1 MSNILPISPIEDVTV
16 LIFGASGDL
25 TSRKLIPALYRL
37 HKDRFLSDKSLVIGV
52 ARRPKTDESF
62 RSELQTAAKD
72 HARDGMVQDS
82 WDRFAGRLHYIQA
95 DLSSTEDF
103 HQLRQQVES
112 LEQAGGLTGKRLVYL
127 STAPELFLPSV
138 ESLAASGMIPPPEH
152 RDRLRVVIEKPFGS
166 NLTSA
171 QSLSESLGRLLS
183 EDQIYRI
190 DHYLGK
196 ETVQNILLFRFG
208 NAIFEPLFNRNHV
221 DHIQITVGESQ
232 GIEGGRGGY
241 YDQAGALRDVLQ
253 NHVLQLLC
261 LVAMEPPASFEAE
274 YIRNEKLKVL
284 QSLAPGRPTG
294 PVSDWAV
301 AGQYAAASIKGKRVK
316 AYLDEERIG
325 EDSRRETFAAMQVRI
340 DNWRWA
346 GVPFYLRTGKRLP
359 ARVTEIAIQFK
370 LPPLNLFNTVECE
383 GDVCGIVEARPN
395 SLVFHIQPTDSISLT
410 FCAKRP
416 GMTYQVQ
423 PVNMDFSYQNSFSVG
438 LPEAYER
445 LLLDA
450 MRGDSTLFT
459 RSDELEAAWR
469 FLDPVIKAWE
479 SPDHRPELYPAG
491 QWGPKA
497 AHELLQR
504 SGRAWRNP
512 EVEPSLAKP
521 SGAATP
527 TATTSVE

>member
-1 MSNILPISPIEDVTV
+1 MSEPLSISPIEDVTV

-37 HKDRFLSDKSLVIGV
+37 HKDGFLSDRSLVVGV

-62 RSELQTAAKD
+62 RSELLAAASD
-72 HARDGMVQDS
+72 HARDGMDLTS
-82 WDRFAGRLHYIQA
+82 WNNFAGRLHYVQA

-112 LEQAGGLTGKRLVYL
+112 LEQARGLSGKRLVYL
-127 STAPELFLPSV
+127 STAPELFLPSI
-138 ESLAASGMIPPPEH
+138 ESLAAAEMLPPPEH
-152 RDRLRVVIEKPFGS
+152 RDRLRVIIEKPYGHDIE
-166 NLTSA
+166 SA
-171 QSLSESLGRLLS
+171 RALSESLGRLLH

-196 ETVQNILLFRFG
+196 ETVQNLLLFRFG

-221 DHIQITVGESQ
+221 DHIQITVGETQ

-241 YDQAGALRDVLQ
+241 YDKAGALRDVLQ

-284 QSLAPGRPTG
+284 QSLSPGRPG
-294 PVSDWAV
+294 KVEEWAV
-301 AGQYAAASIKGKRVK
+301 AGQYAAASIKGKRTK
-316 AYLDEERIG
+316 AYLDEERIDS
-325 EDSRRETFAAMQVRI
+325 DSRRETFAALQVRI

-370 LPPLNLFNTVECE
+370 LPPLNLFHTVECE
-383 GDVCGIVEARPN
+383 GDVCGIVDARPN
-395 SLVFHIQPTDSISLT
+395 TLVFHIQPKESISLS
-410 FCAKRP
+410 FSAKRP
-416 GMTYQVQ
+416 GMHYQVQ
-423 PVNMDFSYQNSFSVG
+423 PVNMDFSYQGSFSVG

-469 FLDPVIKAWE
+469 FLDPVLKNWE
-479 SPDHRPELYPAG
+479 NPNHRPELYPAG

-497 AHELLQR
+497 AHQLLER
-504 SGRAWRNP
+504 SGRAWRTP
-512 EVEPSLAKP
+512 EVEVAPTKP
-521 SGAATP
+521 AAP
-527 TATTSVE
+527 TVTTDKPVE

>member
-1 MSNILPISPIEDVTV
+1 MSSTPPIAAIEDTTV

-37 HKDRFLSDKSLVIGV
+37 HKDGFLSDRSLVIGV

-62 RSELQTAAKD
+62 RSELLAAGSD
-72 HARDGMVQDS
+72 HARDGMDLPS
-82 WDRFAGRLHYIQA
+82 WNRFAERVHYVQA
-95 DLSSTEDF
+95 DISAADDF
-103 HQLRQQVES
+103 HQMREQVEA
-112 LEQAGGLTGKRLVYL
+112 LEKAAGLTGRRLVYL
-127 STAPELFLPSV
+127 STAPELFLPAV
-138 ESLAASGMIPPPEH
+138 ESLHKAGMIPPADQ
-152 RDRLRVVIEKPFGS
+152 RDRLRVVIEKPFGTD
-166 NLTSA
+166 LASA
-171 QSLSESLGRLLS
+171 QELSTQLSRLLA
-183 EDQIYRI
+183 EEQIYRI

-208 NAIFEPLFNRNHV
+208 NAIFEPLFNRTHV
-221 DHIQITVGESQ
+221 DHVQITVGEAQ

-241 YDQAGALRDVLQ
+241 YDKAGALRDVLQ

-284 QSLAPGRPTG
+284 QSLSPGRPG
-294 PVSDWAV
+294 GAVGEWAI

-370 LPPLNLFNTVECE
+370 LPPLNLFHTVECD
-383 GDVCGIVEARPN
+383 GDVCGIVDARPN
-395 SLVFHIQPTDSISLT
+395 TLVFHIQPTDSISLT

-423 PVNMDFSYQNSFSVG
+423 PVKMDFSYQNSFSGG

-469 FLDPVIKAWE
+469 FLDPVLKEWE
-479 SPDHRPELYPAG
+479 SAHHRPELYPAG

-497 AHELLQR
+497 AHELLGR
-504 SGRAWRNP
+504 SNRAWRMP
-512 EVEPSLAKP
+512 ELEFAPPKPAALAEATDTKPVE
-521 SGAATP
+521 
-527 TATTSVE
+527 